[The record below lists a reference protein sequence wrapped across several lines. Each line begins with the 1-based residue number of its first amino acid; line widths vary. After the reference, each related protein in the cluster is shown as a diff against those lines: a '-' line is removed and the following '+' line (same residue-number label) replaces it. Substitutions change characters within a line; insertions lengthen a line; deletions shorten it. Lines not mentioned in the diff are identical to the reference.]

1 MWLKF
6 CFLVLLFNALIY
18 RWLLGLIYFWR
29 CFLCI
34 FFIIVGRWVLICVN
48 LYQSIFLT
56 EALPF
61 FILPMYQYYYSIP
74 MYSII
79 LKFNY
84 LHTVYRYVSDI
95 FIFLYF
101 SSFFIY
107 YHRRLNVNHLS
118 PCYCFLSFLQII
130 QLCTLCIYDFRLV
143 HLTKYVTIYVYFQP
157 IPPCLMLS

>member
-1 MWLKF
+1 MAIGTYIILA
-6 CFLVLLFNALIY
+6 LFSLY
-18 RWLLGLIYFWR
+18 V
-29 CFLCI
+29 
-34 FFIIVGRWVLICVN
+34 FFIVWQCVLICVN
-48 LYQSIFLT
+48 LYQSLILT

-61 FILPMYQYYYSIP
+61 FILPMYQYYYSIR

-79 LKFNY
+79 LKCNY

-107 YHRRLNVNHLS
+107 YHRRLYVNHLS

-157 IPPCLMLS
+157 IPPWLMISKPTM

>member
-1 MWLKF
+1 MPFFILITLVLWLKF

-56 EALPF
+56 EALPY

-79 LKFNY
+79 LKCKY

-101 SSFFIY
+101 SSFF
-107 YHRRLNVNHLS
+107 S
-118 PCYCFLSFLQII
+118 
-130 QLCTLCIYDFRLV
+130 
-143 HLTKYVTIYVYFQP
+143 TITED
-157 IPPCLMLS
+157 LMLIICHHVIVFFHSCRLFNYVPSVFMILD